1 MIRLGFLVFLII
13 ILVMMILKGIKIVHP
28 GEVMII
34 ERLGAY
40 LGKLLPGLHF
50 IIPIIDSTRT
60 IPWQFIEKDKNGKS
74 YCVTKN
80 VNTIPLGENIFYF
93 LKQPILTKDYSKIE
107 IDILVYFTVEEPL
120 ALTYEISSLPRV
132 FEEIISSALK
142 NKDISEDIIQG
153 IYSVTE
159 NKLWEILNEKAKKF
173 GVKINKV
180 ELRNIK

>member
-1 MIRLGFLVFLII
+1 MIRLGILVFLII
-13 ILVMMILKGIKIVHP
+13 ILAMMFVKGIKIIQP

-40 LGKLLPGLHF
+40 LRKLIPGINF
-50 IIPIIDSTRT
+50 IIPIIDSPRA
-60 IPWQFIEKDKNGKS
+60 IPWQFIEKDKNGKFYS
-74 YCVTKN
+74 VIKN
-80 VNTIPLGENIFYF
+80 VDTIPLRENIFYF

-142 NKDISEDIIQG
+142 NKDISDDIIQG

-159 NKLWEILNEKAKKF
+159 NKLWEILNENAKKF

>member
-1 MIRLGFLVFLII
+1 MIRLGILVFLII
-13 ILVMMILKGIKIVHP
+13 VLIMIILRGIKIVHP

-40 LGKLLPGLHF
+40 LAKLTEGMHF
-50 IIPIIDSTRT
+50 IIPIMDSART
-60 IPWQFIEKDKNGKS
+60 IPWQFIEKDKDGKS
-74 YCVTKN
+74 YCIIKN
-80 VNTIPLGENIFYF
+80 VDTIPLGENIFYF
-93 LKQPILTKDYSKIE
+93 LKQPILKKDYSKIE
-107 IDILVYFTVEEPL
+107 IDVLVYFTVEDPL
-120 ALTYEISSLPRV
+120 ALTYEVCSLPRA

-159 NKLWEILNEKAKKF
+159 NKLWEILSEKAKKF